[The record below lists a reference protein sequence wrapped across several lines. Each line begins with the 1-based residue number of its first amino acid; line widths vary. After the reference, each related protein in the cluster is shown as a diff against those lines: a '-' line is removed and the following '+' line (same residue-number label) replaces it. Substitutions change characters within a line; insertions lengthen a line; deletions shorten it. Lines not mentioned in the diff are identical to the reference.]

1 MIKNMLTGRKES
13 DIYLATVSRHRWS
26 RQTTM
31 KIDFKNCSFQ
41 PALWLSSAEEEEIR
55 TDIKNKFSSF
65 ILLKKKVHR
74 YALNS
79 HRI

>member
-1 MIKNMLTGRKES
+1 MGKIKFTNQRTKNMLTGRKES

-41 PALWLSSAEEEEIR
+41 PALWLSSAEEKEIR
-55 TDIKNKFSSF
+55 DRYKEQIFKFHLAQEEST
-65 ILLKKKVHR
+65 
-74 YALNS
+74 
-79 HRI
+79 